1 MDFYDSNAE
10 FRLYGFAE
18 KLAEMKMTY
27 AILQGRGKV
36 SRMTDYTITTEL
48 FKLNRSIE
56 TLIRKMDELTFALRL
71 SSQRGLIPSPFERGI
86 ISELHYDTDFPIA
99 GMVKVEYP
107 KDGFTVNR
115 YVDIFDKEEENE
127 QDGEV
132 SRQQGRERMKC
143 QVYYCVPFK
152 AHKNTTA
159 GRVGE

>member
-1 MDFYDSNAE
+1 
-10 FRLYGFAE
+10 
-18 KLAEMKMTY
+18 
-27 AILQGRGKV
+27 
-36 SRMTDYTITTEL
+36 MTDYTITTEL

-132 SRQQGRERMKC
+132 PVSKDVSE
-143 QVYYCVPFK
+143 
-152 AHKNTTA
+152 
-159 GRVGE
+159 